1 MVTRSAIRL
10 PLALLLAL
18 QVILLLIGAG
28 VAARD
33 ASGPETPPPP
43 QIDPAT
49 LPLTVESGLVAAEAR
64 AKVWRPNAELMAVS
78 MQVDWPLAVD
88 PNAPTDVA
96 PGGWI
101 TYTFATSADDRAATP
116 TIDVDAT
123 LSLLYERRSGALM
136 SVEDVPWSGSTTVTP
151 FTGLPY
157 PVSSSTAVTALELKQ
172 GRDWRTACPD
182 VRHVSHVSLARND
195 AGIWWV
201 VSYGDTRTGVA
212 ALQGRVN
219 VQSGQLE
226 DILDRSKPCDQSS

>member
-1 MVTRSAIRL
+1 
-10 PLALLLAL
+10 LLL
-18 QVILLLIGAG
+18 VGAG

-33 ASGPETPPPP
+33 TNKPESQPPP
-43 QIDPAT
+43 QVDAAT
-49 LPLTVESGLVAAEAR
+49 LPLTIESGLAAAGAR
-64 AKVWRPNAELMAVS
+64 AKVWRQNAELMAVS

-88 PNAPTDVA
+88 PNAPTALA

-101 TYTFATSADDRAATP
+101 TYTFATSAGDPAGTP
-116 TIDVDAT
+116 TIDVGAT

-136 SVEDVPWSGSTTVTP
+136 DVEDVLWPGSTTITP
-151 FTGLPY
+151 FTGMPY

-172 GRDWRTACPD
+172 GRDWRAACAD
-182 VRHVSHVSLARND
+182 VRHVSHVSLARD
-195 AGIWWV
+195 SAGIWWV

-226 DILDRSKPCDQSS
+226 DVIDRSKPCDQSS